1 MLNRSRRNEREAK
14 ETDDKQ
20 REAEMIYKTKQLQE
34 EVEILKKELEVALSE
49 KEKADENA
57 DILHRLYN
65 DNIIDENGNLNS

>member
-14 ETDDKQ
+14 EADDKQ
-20 REAEMIYKTKQLQE
+20 REAEIIYKTKQLQE
-34 EVEILKKELEVALSE
+34 EVQILKKELELALSE

-65 DNIIDENGNLNS
+65 DNIIDENVNLNF